1 MKRPDRARRP
11 SRRAVLITDAERSPA
26 EQLRSRQV
34 RYVLMMSV
42 RAMCLVLATVLAV
55 AKVPLL
61 WLWVP
66 LCLVGMV
73 VIPWLAVILAN
84 DRAPKAQYRLANRL
98 HRAPAEPPAPA
109 ALPPDRVNGR
119 VNGRTIDIDA

>member
-1 MKRPDRARRP
+1 MRRP

-55 AKVPLL
+55 AQVPLL

-73 VIPWLAVILAN
+73 VIPWLAVIIAN
-84 DRAPKAQYRLANRL
+84 DRAPQARYRLANRL
-98 HRAPAEPPAPA
+98 RRAPAEQPAPV
-109 ALPPDRVNGR
+109 ALPPAHADGR
-119 VNGRTIDIDA
+119 VNGRTIDIDV

>member
-55 AKVPLL
+55 AQVPLL

-98 HRAPAEPPAPA
+98 RRTHTEPPTPV
-109 ALPPDRVNGR
+109 ALPPAHADGR
-119 VNGRTIDIDA
+119 VNGRTIDVDI

>member
-1 MKRPDRARRP
+1 MKRGDRTRRP
-11 SRRAVLITDAERSPA
+11 HRRAVLITDAERSPA
-26 EQLRSRQV
+26 EQLRSRQI
-34 RYVLMMSV
+34 RYVLMMSI

-66 LCLVGMV
+66 LCVVGMV

-84 DRAPKAQYRLANRL
+84 DRAPKAEYRLANRL
-98 HRAPAEPPAPA
+98 RRTPAEPPAPT
-109 ALPPDRVNGR
+109 ALPPARLND
-119 VNGRTIDIDA
+119 RTIDIDA